1 MDAPAAGRP
10 PRARAGVAERVVWCE
25 RNIAAL
31 AQAVADRDQRAAFG
45 LGLQDA
51 LSQRQAGHASPRRG
65 SPAARGEL
73 RKRPG
78 LIGSARLRYPH
89 P

>member
-45 LGLQDA
+45 LGLPCRSGRPA
-51 LSQRQAGHASPRRG
+51 TPPRDGGPPPREG
-65 SPAARGEL
+65 SSGTGPA
-73 RKRPG
+73 
-78 LIGSARLRYPH
+78 
-89 P
+89 